1 MVPGRAA
8 DEAACER
15 KGNAMVTATAA
26 HLRELDRRMTGGVEV
41 TLLWNRLENAVIVS
55 MSDTA
60 HRMQLQ
66 FGVEPSTARDAFNH
80 PYPYAT
86 AKGLRPEEIFFGA
99 PPTTTQLEV
108 LP

>member
-1 MVPGRAA
+1 
-8 DEAACER
+8 
-15 KGNAMVTATAA
+15 MVTATTA

-41 TLLWNRLENAVIVS
+41 TLLWNRPENSLIVS

-60 HRMQLQ
+60 HRVQVQ

-80 PYPYAT
+80 PYRYAT

-99 PPTTTQLEV
+99 RPTTTQLEV
-108 LP
+108 LS